1 MEQFSNIDAPK
12 KPQKVHIRWELI
24 TPTDDT
30 IESPEDKDEG
40 FWPSQDPDSP
50 GYIGDVPEAD
60 FAAAMA
66 EAQDRKDRFDAGD
79 WEYVGVVAVAHLMIP
94 IGCGGSFR
102 LMTMQS
108 GGLWGVESDCTDYIA
123 ELFEEQKADLLGE
136 LKTLGEALTS
146 GDFIQEG
153 EGVA

>member
-1 MEQFSNIDAPK
+1 MQFSNIDAPK

-30 IESPEDKDEG
+30 IESPEENDEG
-40 FWPSQDPDSP
+40 FWPSRDPHAP
-50 GYIGDVPEAD
+50 GYVEPTSFES
-60 FAAAMA
+60 AMA
-66 EAQDRKDRFDAGD
+66 EALDRKERFESGD

-146 GDFIQEG
+146 GDFIQED
-153 EGVA
+153 A